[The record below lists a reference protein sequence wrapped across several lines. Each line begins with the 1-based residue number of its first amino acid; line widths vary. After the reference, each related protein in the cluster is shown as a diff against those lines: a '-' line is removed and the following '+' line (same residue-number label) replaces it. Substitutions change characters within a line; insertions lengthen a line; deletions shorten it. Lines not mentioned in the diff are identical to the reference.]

1 MKFIPKDTISLKMAK
16 NAMLRHFEMNTVLET
31 QGKDFSNR
39 KRLIFQ
45 KNLAGASP
53 SSKNKRVKPTNW
65 LKKKKKF
72 GNFKVWSP

>member
-31 QGKDFSNR
+31 QGKDVISNR
-39 KRLIFQ
+39 ERLIFQ

-65 LKKKKKF
+65 
-72 GNFKVWSP
+72 